1 MDLLFARFRV
11 IYVLPK
17 KNIGMHKNKIMKK
30 GAMNYVEV

>member
-17 KNIGMHKNKIMKK
+17 KHRDVQKQNNEK
-30 GAMNYVEV
+30 GAMNHVEV

>member
-1 MDLLFARFRV
+1 MQSDICATE
-11 IYVLPK
+11 